1 MFPKSRNDAMS
12 NTKKDKIK
20 PQFFSKRKQGLI
32 TVLAVLV
39 LFVLVGGCASYSG
52 PDAMEE
58 VDSVA
63 PDEAPAEMIAEERG
77 IEAPREV
84 DEEAG
89 TVAEFQ
95 EDRRYVIYNAHLELE
110 VEDIEQATEEIRSR
124 VEELGGYVSSLA
136 VYQLREDRKAGQMT
150 LRVPEKD
157 FAMVLS
163 YLKEAAHVK
172 DERLDTD
179 DVTRRYI
186 DLEARIANLEVQE
199 ERMRELLDRADT
211 IEEILEIEKELGRLR
226 GDLEAMQADFKHL
239 SERVSYATINLS
251 MQERDPRTQVA
262 TSEIGSSGEKIMNLL
277 TLNTNRVLQ
286 GATNLLIVTIGSL
299 PIVIPL
305 LVLGFLAWRGYRILV
320 RRRNKEE

>member
-1 MFPKSRNDAMS
+1 LFPKSRNDAMS

-150 LRVPEKD
+150 LRVPENQ
-157 FAMVLS
+157 FSNAIS
-163 YLKEAAHVK
+163 FLKESSRVK
-172 DERLDTD
+172 NERLDTD

-186 DLEARIANLEVQE
+186 DLEARIANLQAQE
-199 ERMRELLDRADT
+199 ERIRELLERTET
-211 IEEILEIEKELGRLR
+211 IEEVLEVEKELGRLR
-226 GDLEAMQADFKHL
+226 GDLEAMEADFKHL
-239 SERVSYATINLS
+239 SERVSYATIDLTL
-251 MQERDPRTQVA
+251 EEKDPRTQA
-262 TSEIGSSGEKIMNLL
+262 AGSEIGGSGEKIMNLL

-286 GATNLLIVTIGSL
+286 GATNLVIFTVGSL
-299 PIVIPL
+299 PIIIPL
-305 LVLGFLAWRGYRILV
+305 VILGLLAWRGYRVLV
-320 RRRNKEE
+320 RRRNKER